1 MRKKINIDASKELV
15 KLYRSITYEQ
25 VQSHIS
31 LLQINYPALSEDY
44 FIQTVIRQL
53 TGFGTTHCS
62 LCVSADKLRLEDLN
76 GSVNKCHHCIYCNN
90 NNHVTYT
97 FCKYDYYNTY
107 ESIENA
113 KSIEELITAINKRAD
128 LLESLINK
136 IENDGKTK

>member
-1 MRKKINIDASKELV
+1 MERKINIDAAKELV

-31 LLQINYPALSEDY
+31 LLQINYPALSEDNC
-44 FIQTVIRQL
+44 IQIVILQL
-53 TGFGTTHCS
+53 TGFGTSSCL

-90 NNHVTYT
+90 NNLVTYT

-113 KSIEELITAINKRAD
+113 KSIEELITAINKRAN
-128 LLESLINK
+128 LIESLIK
-136 IENDGKTK
+136 KLENDGKIE